1 MADPIRILLVDDH
14 PVVLDGLAAMLT
26 TQRDFEVVGR
36 ATTGGAAVYKADS
49 LNPDVIVTDLEMP
62 GMDGVEAIRE
72 IRKANESI
80 EIVVLTAFDSDDR
93 IIEAVEAGAQ
103 GYLLKG
109 SPRDEIFDAVRTVS
123 AGGALLPP
131 VVASR
136 LLSKVRAPKELDAL
150 TPREE
155 EVLELVAEGC
165 SNAEIGERLYIS
177 ERTVKFHVSS
187 ILAKLQAKNRTEAV
201 WLARE
206 SGLL

>member
-93 IIEAVEAGAQ
+93 IIDAVE
-103 GYLLKG
+103 
-109 SPRDEIFDAVRTVS
+109 
-123 AGGALLPP
+123 
-131 VVASR
+131 ASR